1 MQKLEQAVN
10 VFCIAC
16 LCAELL
22 SQLVQDGWA
31 QRCIK
36 MAAGLYILVVFAGV
50 LPGARAA
57 PRSFVLPQ
65 VQPASLGTLEDTL
78 AAQTRQQLEQ
88 TLAQQLAETTGLPV
102 EVSIQLELRE
112 SGLVPLAAE
121 LHFPAGCDPA
131 ALTEAST
138 QVQQALGLAEGMVRV
153 VCEQGETE

>member
-1 MQKLEQAVN
+1 MQKLEQAVA
-10 VFCIAC
+10 VFCVAC
-16 LCAELL
+16 LCAEVL

-36 MAAGLYILVVFAGV
+36 TAAGLYILVVFAGV

-88 TLAQQLAETTGLPV
+88 TLAQQLAETTGISV
-102 EVSIQLELRE
+102 KVSVRLELRG
-112 SGLVPLAAE
+112 SSLVPQAAE
-121 LHFPAGCDPA
+121 LHFPAGCDPVTKA
-131 ALTEAST
+131 EASA
-138 QVQQALGLAEGMVRV
+138 QIQQALGLAEEMVWV